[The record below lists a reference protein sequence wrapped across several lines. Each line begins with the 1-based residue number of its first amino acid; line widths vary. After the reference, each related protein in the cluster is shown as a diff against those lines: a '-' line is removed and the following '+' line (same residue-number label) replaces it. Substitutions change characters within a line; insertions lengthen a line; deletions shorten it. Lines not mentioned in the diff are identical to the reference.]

1 MIEIRPFEGDAEELA
16 AFTQRVWRQ
25 SYAGQ
30 MLTPLWSK
38 EFMERD
44 LLADGQDRDF
54 LIAAYDGAR
63 LVGSHPAKPI
73 PIRLHGKKLPATW
86 ASFLSV
92 DPDYRRRGVALKLQ
106 AEYVRKHQERE
117 IPVNFGYLYLRS
129 ARSMGPE
136 FWRRQ
141 PGGVRIVAK
150 LGMWVRALDHAA
162 VARFELYRTE
172 AWGARA
178 LSLVQRTPREPSD
191 TTGIR
196 LYRPKD
202 LDDCR
207 ALLDRAG
214 EKADLAYLW
223 EPDVTAR
230 QLDYPGLSKTLVLDH
245 QGRVGGLVNYTL
257 LDVLGRCPMRVARL
271 DSLAFDSLES
281 RDRRRLLAAALC
293 EMAADGAKGAMMLR
307 GSWHGWRELL
317 GAGFLPVPPEFYY
330 VGLTL
335 RDGVP
340 LDRVRR
346 LSVLWR

>member
-16 AFTQRVWRQ
+16 AFTRRVWRQ
-25 SYAGQ
+25 SYEGQ

-44 LLADGQDRDF
+44 LLADGRNRDF
-54 LIAAYDGAR
+54 LIAAYDGTR

-73 PIRLHGKKLPATW
+73 TVRLHGQEVPATW

-92 DPDYRRRGVALKLQ
+92 DPEYRRRGVALKLQ
-106 AEYVRKHQERE
+106 AEYVRKHREHE
-117 IPVNFGYLYLRS
+117 IPINFGYLYIRS

-172 AWGARA
+172 AWGTRV
-178 LSLVQRTPREPSD
+178 LSLVQHAPREPAD
-191 TTGIR
+191 TAGIR
-196 LYRPKD
+196 PYHSKD
-202 LDDCR
+202 LDDCCE
-207 ALLDRAG
+207 LLNRAG
-214 EKADLAYLW
+214 ENADLAYLW
-223 EPDVTAR
+223 EPETTAR
-230 QLDYPGLSKTLVLDH
+230 QLQYPGLSETVVLE
-245 QGRVGGLVNYTL
+245 QEGRVAGLVNYTL

-271 DSLAFDSLES
+271 DTLAFGSLA
-281 RDRRRLLAAALC
+281 RKDRRRLLAAALHQ
-293 EMAADGAKGAMMLR
+293 MAADGAKGAMMLR
-307 GSWHGWRELL
+307 GSWYGWRELI
-317 GAGFLPVPPEFYY
+317 GAGFVPVPPEFYY

-335 RDGVP
+335 QDGLS
-340 LDRVRR
+340 LDGVRR